1 MEVQKN
7 DGARDIRVSLL
18 LNDSTLCVSVCV
30 LRFGVFFFFFLN
42 FTSSLLDVTTGLI
55 D

>member
-30 LRFGVFFFFFLN
+30 LRFGVFFFFFFKLY
-42 FTSSLLDVTTGLI
+42 FLSIRCYDRTD
-55 D
+55 